1 MNKKSKAIDKKVDK
15 KEIVKQRL
23 NLKKGQKD
31 QVRTRKSVA
40 DKVSATLRV

>member
-40 DKVSATLRV
+40 DKVSAILRV